1 MNYNSNYKKSQSFFE
16 SLVKKVKNKK
26 IIRIKGSFL
35 LILYKACK
43 FVRGVMNMKKYRF
56 LLLLLALHGTKVFSQ
71 DKGLIFWSDFMY
83 FKNQEEDYY
92 LKNGSLYSRKE
103 IELPPPISPPIEP
116 PVEPPVKPP
125 IDPPIT
131 PPVEQPIKPPIVV
144 PPIVK
149 PVEPPVKPPTPI
161 QPIPDPIVPDPPKP
175 TVEKYIFYNNVF
187 YEGTDLK
194 TGSSPLGGDLT
205 VDMSNKIGMGS
216 IKEGYVIENENT
228 ISLNKLPEIQ
238 TLVGMQGSNG
248 GTIINQN
255 SGVINIESY
264 GGIGMSIL
272 NSGYAENNGTINLYN
287 SYTVG
292 ATVENGSFINK
303 GNILGAARY
312 AMATLGSGSVEN
324 SSTGNISLLGVFAG
338 IYVSGGGSGVNN
350 GAITVLDGNSAMMTT
365 NGSIINNGTITMNTP
380 SYNNGNNT
388 MEIPSGA
395 MFING
400 FGTAI
405 NSESG
410 VINIGTPTS
419 LMRATN
425 AMTGE
430 GAVVLENS
438 GTINMYTNTVTPG
451 SILTTDFAYFLTEGA
466 IGKNMPTG
474 VINLGEYGMVNY
486 GGTVYNWGVIN
497 KEETNTQ
504 SLSYNGKLVMESGG
518 SINTSKSQMLETI
531 VIGRSYVGN
540 YYVDSGVLN
549 LHSSITSNFKEIKS
563 NSKLYEVIENN
574 GVYEFKR
581 NRFEILTDDV
591 LAKYLE
597 DIYYD
602 SNNSTKNELF
612 DILTSSES
620 GSQFEWYLD
629 EIFGRGYF
637 PSLMYQTNDAI
648 VFTNETILNQI
659 SEKTQATNKESY
671 IFGYSF
677 EKMKKDVYENI
688 LGYTD
693 ELNSFFIGKNYP
705 IKESLSSGWILSYT
719 RLDSKFKDNKGKR
732 EDNMFQGTGYLN
744 YNKDTVNAFGSFFAG
759 YSKGNLDRN
768 VQLGYLDYNEDFTDI
783 SFESLNESLSSD
795 IKNYYVGAL
804 GKISKKYDFNFIY
817 LEPVARV
824 ESIGIF
830 QRDIS
835 ESGGTYSL
843 ELDNLNGVLSS
854 GYVGTGIGKVFT
866 IGKGA
871 LNMAL
876 NLGVKQELNSLDDTV
891 KFKVN
896 SLGSES
902 GEIDLKNKNRFS
914 KEVGVR
920 TEVGNLWDGLSL
932 YGEYKYIFSEDNS
945 WKVSGGV
952 RVKF

>member
-1 MNYNSNYKKSQSFFE
+1 
-16 SLVKKVKNKK
+16 
-26 IIRIKGSFL
+26 
-35 LILYKACK
+35 
-43 FVRGVMNMKKYRF
+43 MKKYRF

-103 IELPPPISPPIEP
+103 IELPPPIVPPIEP
-116 PVEPPVKPP
+116 PVDPPVKPP

-131 PPVEQPIKPPIVV
+131 PPVEPPIKPKPDLPIIVV
-144 PPIVK
+144 PPVIK
-149 PVEPPVKPPTPI
+149 PAEPPVKPPTPI
-161 QPIPDPIVPDPPKP
+161 QPIPDPISPEAPKP
-175 TVEKYIFYNNVF
+175 TVEKYIFYNNIF
-187 YEGTDLK
+187 YEGNDLK
-194 TGSSPLGGDLT
+194 TGVSPLGGDLT

-255 SGVINIESY
+255 SGVINIESF

-272 NSGYAENNGTINLYN
+272 NSGYAENNGTINATMPFSNNTVAIQLLGTGTGLNNGTINLYN

-292 ATVENGSFINK
+292 ATVENGSFVNK

-312 AMATLGSGSVEN
+312 GMAVTGNGSVEN
-324 SSTGNISLLGVFAG
+324 ASNGKISLLGVFAG
-338 IYVSGGGSGVNN
+338 IYVSGGGVGTNN
-350 GAITVLDGNSAMMTT
+350 GEITVLDGNSAMMTT
-365 NGSIINNGTITMNTP
+365 NGSVINNGTITMTTA
-380 SYNNGNNT
+380 SYNIGNNVIET
-388 MEIPSGA
+388 PSGA

-400 FGTAI
+400 FGTAV
-405 NSESG
+405 NSETG

-419 LMRATN
+419 LMRGTN

-430 GAVVLENS
+430 GAVVLENQ
-438 GTINMYTNTVTPG
+438 GTINMYTNTLNTG
-451 SILTTDFAYFLTEGA
+451 DTLNIDFAFYLTGGA
-466 IGKNMPTG
+466 IGKNMSTG

-504 SLSYNGKLVMESGG
+504 EMSYTGKLVMEKTGAL
-518 SINTSKSQMLETI
+518 NAPETELCEI
-531 VIGRSYVGN
+531 KIGRSYTGN
-540 YYVDSGVLN
+540 SYTNSGVLN
-549 LHSSITSNFKEIKS
+549 LDPSISSNHKNIKS
-563 NSKLYEVIENN
+563 NSILYEVIENN
-574 GVYEFKR
+574 GVYELKR
-581 NRFEILTDDV
+581 NSFEILTDDV

-597 DIYYD
+597 DVYYD

-620 GSQFEWYLD
+620 GAQFEWYLD

-677 EKMKKDVYENI
+677 EKMKKDGYENI

-744 YNKDTVNAFGSFFAG
+744 YNKDAVNAFGSFFAG

-783 SFESLNESLSSD
+783 SFENLNESLSSD

-824 ESIGIF
+824 ESVGIF

-835 ESGGTYSL
+835 ESGGTYNL

-854 GYVGTGIGKVFT
+854 GYVGTGIGKVFP

-871 LNMAL
+871 LNVAL

>member
-1 MNYNSNYKKSQSFFE
+1 
-16 SLVKKVKNKK
+16 
-26 IIRIKGSFL
+26 
-35 LILYKACK
+35 
-43 FVRGVMNMKKYRF
+43 MKKYRF
-56 LLLLLALHGTKVFSQ
+56 LLLFLALHGTRIFSQ

-103 IELPPPISPPIEP
+103 IELPPPIVPPVDPPISPPIEP

-131 PPVEQPIKPPIVV
+131 PPVEPPIKPPIAV

-216 IKEGYVIENENT
+216 IKEGYTIENENT
-228 ISLNKLPEIQ
+228 ISLNRLPEIQ

-272 NSGYAENNGTINLYN
+272 NSGYAENNGTINAILPISNNTVAIQLRKNGNGINNGTINLYN

-540 YYVDSGVLN
+540 HYVDSGVLN

-563 NSKLYEVIENN
+563 NSVLYEVIENN

-581 NRFEILTDDV
+581 NSFEILTDDV

-597 DIYYD
+597 DVYYD

-677 EKMKKDVYENI
+677 EKMKKDGYENI

-768 VQLGYLDYNEDFTDI
+768 VQLGYLDYNGDFTDI

>member
-1 MNYNSNYKKSQSFFE
+1 
-16 SLVKKVKNKK
+16 
-26 IIRIKGSFL
+26 
-35 LILYKACK
+35 
-43 FVRGVMNMKKYRF
+43 MKKYRF
-56 LLLLLALHGTKVFSQ
+56 LLLFLALHGIKVFSQ

-103 IELPPPISPPIEP
+103 IELPPPIVPPINP
-116 PVEPPVKPP
+116 PV
-125 IDPPIT
+125 
-131 PPVEQPIKPPIVV
+131 VV
-144 PPIVK
+144 PPVVK
-149 PVEPPVKPPTPI
+149 PAEPPVKPPTPI
-161 QPIPDPIVPDPPKP
+161 QPIPDPVAPDPPKP

-187 YEGTDLK
+187 YEGVDLK
-194 TGSSPLGGDLT
+194 TGTSPLGGDLT

-216 IKEGYVIENENT
+216 IKEGYTIENENT
-228 ISLNKLPEIQ
+228 ISLNKLPEMQ

-248 GTIINQN
+248 GSIINQN

-272 NSGYAENNGTINLYN
+272 NSGYAENNGIINASMPFSNNTVAIQLLGTGKGVNNGTINLYN

-312 AMATLGSGSVEN
+312 AMAITGSGNVEN
-324 SSTGNISLLGVFAG
+324 TTSGKISLLGAFSG

-350 GAITVLDGNSAMMTT
+350 GEMTMLDSNSAMMTT
-365 NGSIINNGTITMNTP
+365 NGRIVNNGTITMTTP
-380 SYNNGNNT
+380 SYNTGSNPL
-388 MEIPSGA
+388 EIPSGA

-400 FGTAI
+400 FGTAV

-410 VINIGTPTS
+410 VINIGTPSS
-419 LMRATN
+419 LMRGTN

-430 GAVVLENS
+430 GVVTLENR
-438 GTINMYTNTVTPG
+438 GTINMYSNTIIEG
-451 SILTTDFAYFLTEGA
+451 EILTADFAYFLKGGA
-466 IGKNMPTG
+466 IGKNMSTG
-474 VINLGEYGMVNY
+474 IINLGEHGMMNY

-497 KEETNTQ
+497 KNINNTQ
-504 SLSYNGKLVMESGG
+504 ELSYNGKVVMENGG
-518 SINTSKSQMLETI
+518 VLNTSGSQSLE
-531 VIGRSYVGN
+531 VAKIGRSYTGKN
-540 YYVDSGVLN
+540 YINSGTLS
-549 LHSSITSNFKEIKS
+549 LDSSISSNFKDVKS
-563 NSKLYEVIENN
+563 NSILYEIVENN

-581 NRFEILTDDV
+581 NSFEILTDDV
-591 LAKYLE
+591 LGKYLE
-597 DIYYD
+597 EIYYD
-602 SNNSTKNELF
+602 SNSSIKNELF

-620 GSQFEWYLD
+620 GRQFEWYLD

-637 PSLMYQTNDAI
+637 PSLIYQTNDAI

-677 EKMKKDVYENI
+677 EKMKKSGYDNI

-719 RLDSKFKDNKGKR
+719 RLNSKFENDKGKR

-744 YNKDTVNAFGSFFAG
+744 YNKDTVNAFGSFFVG

-768 VQLGYLDYNEDFTDI
+768 VQLGYLDYNEDFSDI
-783 SFESLNESLSSD
+783 TFESLNERLSSD

-804 GKISKKYDFNFIY
+804 GKISKRYDFNLIY

-835 ESGGTYSL
+835 ESDGMYSL

-854 GYVGTGIGKVFT
+854 GYVGTGIGKVFPV
-866 IGKGA
+866 GKGA
-871 LNMAL
+871 LNLTL
-876 NLGVKQELNSLDDTV
+876 NLGIKQELNSLDDTV
-891 KFKVN
+891 KFKIN
-896 SLGSES
+896 SLGNET
-902 GEIDLKNKNRFS
+902 GEIDLKNKDRFS
-914 KEVGVR
+914 KEIGVR
-920 TEVGNLWDGLSL
+920 TEIGNLWDGLSF

-945 WKVSGGV
+945 WRVSGGV

>member
-1 MNYNSNYKKSQSFFE
+1 
-16 SLVKKVKNKK
+16 
-26 IIRIKGSFL
+26 
-35 LILYKACK
+35 
-43 FVRGVMNMKKYRF
+43 MKKYRF
-56 LLLLLALHGTKVFSQ
+56 LLLFLALHGIKVFSQ

-103 IELPPPISPPIEP
+103 IELPPPIVPPINP
-116 PVEPPVKPP
+116 PV
-125 IDPPIT
+125 
-131 PPVEQPIKPPIVV
+131 VV
-144 PPIVK
+144 PPVVK
-149 PVEPPVKPPTPI
+149 PAEPPVKPPTPI
-161 QPIPDPIVPDPPKP
+161 QPIPDPVAPDPPKP

-187 YEGTDLK
+187 YEGVDLK
-194 TGSSPLGGDLT
+194 TGTSPLGGDLT

-216 IKEGYVIENENT
+216 IKEGYTIENENT
-228 ISLNKLPEIQ
+228 ISLNKLPEMQ

-248 GTIINQN
+248 GSIINQN

-272 NSGYAENNGTINLYN
+272 NSGYAENNGIINASMPFSNNTVAIQLLGTGKGVNNGTINLYN

-312 AMATLGSGSVEN
+312 AMAITGSGNVEN
-324 SSTGNISLLGVFAG
+324 TTSGKISLLGAFSG

-350 GAITVLDGNSAMMTT
+350 GEMTMLDSNSAMMTT
-365 NGSIINNGTITMNTP
+365 NGRIVNNGTITMTTP
-380 SYNNGNNT
+380 SYNTGSNPL
-388 MEIPSGA
+388 EIPSGA

-400 FGTAI
+400 FGTAV

-410 VINIGTPTS
+410 VINIGTPSS
-419 LMRATN
+419 LMRGTN

-430 GAVVLENS
+430 GVVTLENR
-438 GTINMYTNTVTPG
+438 GTINMYSNTIIEG
-451 SILTTDFAYFLTEGA
+451 EILTADFAYFLKGGA
-466 IGKNMPTG
+466 IGKNMSTG
-474 VINLGEYGMVNY
+474 IINLGEHGMVNY

-497 KEETNTQ
+497 KNINNTQ
-504 SLSYNGKLVMESGG
+504 ELSYNGKVVMENGG
-518 SINTSKSQMLETI
+518 VLNTLGEQSLEVTA
-531 VIGRSYVGN
+531 IGRSYTGEN
-540 YYVDSGVLN
+540 YIDSNILN
-549 LHSSITSNFKEIKS
+549 LDASIPANSKKVKS
-563 NSKLYEVIENN
+563 NSILYEIVENN

-581 NRFEILTDDV
+581 NSFEILTDDV
-591 LAKYLE
+591 LGKYLE
-597 DIYYD
+597 EIYYD
-602 SNNSTKNELF
+602 SNSSIKNELF

-620 GSQFEWYLD
+620 GRQFEWYLD

-637 PSLMYQTNDAI
+637 PSLIYQTNDAI

-677 EKMKKDVYENI
+677 EKMKKSGYDNI

-719 RLDSKFKDNKGKR
+719 RLNSKFENDKGKR

-744 YNKDTVNAFGSFFAG
+744 YNKDTVNAFGSFFVG

-768 VQLGYLDYNEDFTDI
+768 VQLGYLDYNEDFSDI
-783 SFESLNESLSSD
+783 TFESLNERLSSD

-804 GKISKKYDFNFIY
+804 GKISKRYDFNLIY

-835 ESGGTYSL
+835 ESDGMYSL

-854 GYVGTGIGKVFT
+854 GYVGTGIGKVFPV
-866 IGKGA
+866 GKGA
-871 LNMAL
+871 LNLTL
-876 NLGVKQELNSLDDTV
+876 NLGIKQELNSLDDTV
-891 KFKVN
+891 KFKIN
-896 SLGSES
+896 SLGNET
-902 GEIDLKNKNRFS
+902 GEIDLKNKDRFS
-914 KEVGVR
+914 KEIGVR
-920 TEVGNLWDGLSL
+920 TEIGNLWDGLSF

-945 WKVSGGV
+945 WRVSGGV

>member
-1 MNYNSNYKKSQSFFE
+1 
-16 SLVKKVKNKK
+16 
-26 IIRIKGSFL
+26 
-35 LILYKACK
+35 
-43 FVRGVMNMKKYRF
+43 MKKYRF
-56 LLLLLALHGTKVFSQ
+56 LLLFLALHGTKVFSQ

-103 IELPPPISPPIEP
+103 IELPPTTVPPINP
-116 PVEPPVKPP
+116 PVDPPV
-125 IDPPIT
+125 T
-131 PPVEQPIKPPIVV
+131 PPVDPPVIPPTNPSVV
-144 PPIVK
+144 IPPVVK
-149 PVEPPVKPPTPI
+149 PAEPPVKPPTPI
-161 QPIPDPIVPDPPKP
+161 QPIPDPIAPDPPKP

-187 YEGTDLK
+187 YEGVDLK
-194 TGSSPLGGDLT
+194 TGTSPLGGDLT

-216 IKEGYVIENENT
+216 IKEGYTIENENT
-228 ISLNKLPEIQ
+228 ISLNKLPEMQ

-248 GTIINQN
+248 GTIINQG
-255 SGVINIESY
+255 SGVINIASF

-272 NSGYAENNGTINLYN
+272 NSGYAENNGTINANMPYSNNTVAIQLLGTGTGVNNGTINLYN

-312 AMATLGSGSVEN
+312 AMAITGSGNIEN
-324 SSTGNISLLGVFAG
+324 AASGKISLLGAFSG

-350 GAITVLDGNSAMMTT
+350 GDMTMLDSNSAMMTT
-365 NGSIINNGTITMNTP
+365 NGSIVNNGTITMTTP
-380 SYNNGNNT
+380 SYNIGSNPL
-388 MEIPSGA
+388 EIPSGA

-400 FGTAI
+400 FGTAV

-419 LMRATN
+419 LMRGTN

-430 GAVVLENS
+430 GVVTLENR
-438 GTINMYTNTVTPG
+438 GTINMYTNTLTNG
-451 SILTTDFAYFLTEGA
+451 EILTTDFAYFLKSGA
-466 IGKNMPTG
+466 IGKNMSTG
-474 VINLGEYGMVNY
+474 VINLGEHGMVNY

-497 KEETNTQ
+497 KDISNTQ
-504 SLSYNGKLVMESGG
+504 ELSYNGKVVMESGG
-518 SINTSKSQMLETI
+518 VLNSVTTKVLTPQALET
-531 VIGRSYVGN
+531 VAIGRSYTGAHYLN
-540 YYVDSGVLN
+540 SGVLN
-549 LHSSITSNFKEIKS
+549 LHSSITNNSKKVRS
-563 NSKLYEVIENN
+563 NSILYEVVENN

-581 NRFEILTDDV
+581 NSFELITDDV
-591 LAKYLE
+591 LGKYLE
-597 DIYYD
+597 EIYYD
-602 SNNSTKNELF
+602 SNSSTKNELF

-620 GSQFEWYLD
+620 GRQFEWYLD
-629 EIFGRGYF
+629 EVFGRGYF
-637 PSLMYQTNDAI
+637 PSLIYQTNDAI
-648 VFTNETILNQI
+648 IFTNETILNQI

-671 IFGYSF
+671 IFGYAF
-677 EKMKKDVYENI
+677 EKMKKSGYDNI

-719 RLDSKFKDNKGKR
+719 RLNSKFENDKGKR

-768 VQLGYLDYNEDFTDI
+768 VQLGYLDYNEDFSDI
-783 SFESLNESLSSD
+783 TFESLNERLSSD
-795 IKNYYVGAL
+795 IKNYYIGAL
-804 GKISKKYDFNFIY
+804 GKISKKYDFSLIY

-854 GYVGTGIGKVFT
+854 GYLGTGIGKEFP

-871 LNMAL
+871 LNLTL
-876 NLGVKQELNSLDDTV
+876 NLGIKQELNSLDDTV
-891 KFKVN
+891 KFKIN
-896 SLGSES
+896 SLGNET

-914 KEVGVR
+914 KEIGVR
-920 TEVGNLWDGLSL
+920 TEIGNLWDGLSF

-945 WKVSGGV
+945 WRVSGGV

>member
-1 MNYNSNYKKSQSFFE
+1 
-16 SLVKKVKNKK
+16 
-26 IIRIKGSFL
+26 
-35 LILYKACK
+35 
-43 FVRGVMNMKKYRF
+43 MKKYRF

-103 IELPPPISPPIEP
+103 IELPPPIVPPIEP
-116 PVEPPVKPP
+116 PVDPPV
-125 IDPPIT
+125 T
-131 PPVEQPIKPPIVV
+131 PPVTPPVDPPTKPKPDLPIIVV
-144 PPIVK
+144 PPVIK
-149 PVEPPVKPPTPI
+149 PAEPPVKPPTPI
-161 QPIPDPIVPDPPKP
+161 QPIPDPISPEAPKP

-187 YEGTDLK
+187 YEGNDLK
-194 TGSSPLGGDLT
+194 TGVSPLGGDLT

-255 SGVINIESY
+255 SGVINIESF

-272 NSGYAENNGTINLYN
+272 NSGYAENNGTINATMPFSNNTVAIQLLGTGTGLNNGTINLYN

-292 ATVENGSFINK
+292 ATVENGSFVNK

-312 AMATLGSGSVEN
+312 GMAVTGSGSVEN
-324 SSTGNISLLGVFAG
+324 ASNGKISLLGVFAG
-338 IYVSGGGSGVNN
+338 MYVSGGGTGTNN
-350 GAITVLDGNSAMMTT
+350 GEITILDGNSAMMTT
-365 NGSIINNGTITMNTP
+365 NGSVINNGTITMTTA
-380 SYNNGNNT
+380 SYNIGNNVIET
-388 MEIPSGA
+388 PSGA

-400 FGTAI
+400 FGTAV
-405 NSESG
+405 NSETG

-419 LMRATN
+419 LMRGTN

-430 GAVVLENS
+430 GAVVLENQ
-438 GTINMYTNTVTPG
+438 GTINMYTNTLNTG
-451 SILTTDFAYFLTEGA
+451 DTLNIDFAFYLTGGA
-466 IGKNMPTG
+466 IGKNMSTG

-486 GGTVYNWGVIN
+486 GGVVYNWGVIN
-497 KEETNTQ
+497 KETTNTQ

-518 SINTSKSQMLETI
+518 SINTSKPQVLETI

-540 YYVDSGVLN
+540 HYVDSGVLN
-549 LHSSITSNFKEIKS
+549 LHSSITSNFEEIKS

-581 NRFEILTDDV
+581 NSFEILTDDV

-597 DIYYD
+597 DVYYD

-620 GSQFEWYLD
+620 GAQFEWYLD

-677 EKMKKDVYENI
+677 EKMKKDGYENI

-744 YNKDTVNAFGSFFAG
+744 YNKDAVNAFGSFFAG
-759 YSKGNLDRN
+759 YSKGDLDRN

-835 ESGGTYSL
+835 ESGGTYNL

-854 GYVGTGIGKVFT
+854 GYVGTGIGKVFP

-871 LNMAL
+871 LNVAL

>member
-1 MNYNSNYKKSQSFFE
+1 
-16 SLVKKVKNKK
+16 
-26 IIRIKGSFL
+26 
-35 LILYKACK
+35 
-43 FVRGVMNMKKYRF
+43 MKKYRF
-56 LLLLLALHGTKVFSQ
+56 LLLFLALHGIKVFSQ

-103 IELPPPISPPIEP
+103 IELPPPIVPPINP
-116 PVEPPVKPP
+116 PV
-125 IDPPIT
+125 
-131 PPVEQPIKPPIVV
+131 VV
-144 PPIVK
+144 PPVVK
-149 PVEPPVKPPTPI
+149 PAEPPVKPPTPI
-161 QPIPDPIVPDPPKP
+161 QPIPDPVAPDPPKP

-187 YEGTDLK
+187 YEGVDLK
-194 TGSSPLGGDLT
+194 TGTSPLGGDLT

-216 IKEGYVIENENT
+216 IKEGYTIENENT
-228 ISLNKLPEIQ
+228 ISLNKLPEMQ

-248 GTIINQN
+248 GSIINQN

-272 NSGYAENNGTINLYN
+272 NSGYAENNGIINASMPFSNNTVAIQLLGTGKGVNNGTINLYN

-312 AMATLGSGSVEN
+312 AMAITGSGNVEN
-324 SSTGNISLLGVFAG
+324 TTSGKISLLGAFSG

-350 GAITVLDGNSAMMTT
+350 GEMTMLDSNSAMMTT
-365 NGSIINNGTITMNTP
+365 NGRIVNNGTITMTTP
-380 SYNNGNNT
+380 SYNTGSNPL
-388 MEIPSGA
+388 EIPSGA

-400 FGTAI
+400 FGTAV

-410 VINIGTPTS
+410 VINIGTPSS
-419 LMRATN
+419 LMRGTN

-430 GAVVLENS
+430 GVVTLENR
-438 GTINMYTNTVTPG
+438 GTINMYSNTIIEG
-451 SILTTDFAYFLTEGA
+451 EILTADFAYFLKGGA
-466 IGKNMPTG
+466 IGKNMSTG
-474 VINLGEYGMVNY
+474 IINLGEHGMVNY

-497 KEETNTQ
+497 KNINNTQ
-504 SLSYNGKLVMESGG
+504 ELSYNGKVVMENGG
-518 SINTSKSQMLETI
+518 VLNTSGSQSLE
-531 VIGRSYVGN
+531 VAKIGRSYTGKN
-540 YYVDSGVLN
+540 YINSGTLS
-549 LHSSITSNFKEIKS
+549 LDSSISSNFKDVKS
-563 NSKLYEVIENN
+563 NSILYEIVENN

-581 NRFEILTDDV
+581 NSFEILTDDV
-591 LAKYLE
+591 LGKYLE
-597 DIYYD
+597 EIYYD
-602 SNNSTKNELF
+602 SNSSIKNELF

-620 GSQFEWYLD
+620 GRQFEWYLD

-637 PSLMYQTNDAI
+637 PSLIYQTNDAI

-677 EKMKKDVYENI
+677 EKMKKSGYDNI

-719 RLDSKFKDNKGKR
+719 RLNSKFENDKGKR

-744 YNKDTVNAFGSFFAG
+744 YNKDTVNAFGSFFVG

-768 VQLGYLDYNEDFTDI
+768 VQLGYLDYNEDFSDI
-783 SFESLNESLSSD
+783 TFESLNERLSSD

-804 GKISKKYDFNFIY
+804 GKISKRYDFNLIY

-835 ESGGTYSL
+835 ESDGMYSL

-854 GYVGTGIGKVFT
+854 GYVGTGIGKVFPV
-866 IGKGA
+866 GKGA
-871 LNMAL
+871 LNLTL
-876 NLGVKQELNSLDDTV
+876 NLGIKQELNSLDDTV
-891 KFKVN
+891 KFKIN
-896 SLGSES
+896 SLGNET
-902 GEIDLKNKNRFS
+902 GEIDLKNKDRFS
-914 KEVGVR
+914 KEIGVR
-920 TEVGNLWDGLSL
+920 TEIGNLWDGLSF

-945 WKVSGGV
+945 WRVSGGV